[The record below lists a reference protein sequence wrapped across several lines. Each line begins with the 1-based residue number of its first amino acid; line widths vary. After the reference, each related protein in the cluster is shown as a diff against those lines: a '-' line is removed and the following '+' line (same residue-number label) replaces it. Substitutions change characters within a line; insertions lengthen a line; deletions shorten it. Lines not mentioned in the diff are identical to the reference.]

1 MKRRSSN
8 ERFDKCSECQT
19 RSWSRME
26 KEKAYKDKVAKAQ
39 DVILRKLKSERALHL
54 IENIHLFE
62 NKHLHSR
69 NEETNRYYVMSKNDY
84 NNFHSKN
91 DSYKSKNLI
100 QENEHQLIKEEI
112 ERVLSEQVSRDFETL
127 WWVADGQVLGSKIK
141 EEEEKKADEIAALRN
156 FENYMVEEVKRRA
169 EINAPKYC
177 KKCNSASIIKVSR
190 KKSMFLPLRSAY
202 FKCGFCGSRQ

>member
-69 NEETNRYYVMSKNDY
+69 NEETNRYYVMSKMITTI
-84 NNFHSKN
+84 F
-91 DSYKSKNLI
+91 I
-100 QENEHQLIKEEI
+100 QKM
-112 ERVLSEQVSRDFETL
+112 T
-127 WWVADGQVLGSKIK
+127 A
-141 EEEEKKADEIAALRN
+141 
-156 FENYMVEEVKRRA
+156 
-169 EINAPKYC
+169 
-177 KKCNSASIIKVSR
+177 IKV
-190 KKSMFLPLRSAY
+190 KT
-202 FKCGFCGSRQ
+202 